1 MCQLLGMNCATP
13 TDVTFSF
20 TGFAKRG
27 GVTDHHADGWGIAF
41 FEDKACRLFIDHQSS
56 ATSPIAELVK
66 RYPIKSKNTIAHIR
80 KATQGR
86 ILLENCHPFQRELW
100 GRHWIFAHNGDLQ
113 REPLADLSEGG
124 MAAQGA
130 ARKPVSTEPSSSGP
144 STQASSSASASTASN
159 SATASTFA
167 SALAPAQAPA
177 ATPTIAVQP
186 TQFKPA
192 LSGVFQPVGNT
203 DSEYAFCAILQGL
216 RERFPDA
223 QPELPVLFEAIE
235 ALTREVSRHG
245 VFNFLLS
252 NGQALF
258 AHCSTHLYY
267 LVRQWPFSTAHL
279 IDEDMTVDFA
289 NYTTPE
295 DRVAVI
301 ATQPLTDNE
310 IWTRL
315 EPGDLV
321 MFQDGEATSRVSLPV
336 PAAVRAKAAQDPCAA
351 GTLSLQAKVQG

>member
-1 MCQLLGMNCATP
+1 MNCATP

-113 REPLADLSEGG
+113 REPLPEL
-124 MAAQGA
+124 
-130 ARKPVSTEPSSSGP
+130 GP
-144 STQASSSASASTASN
+144 
-159 SATASTFA
+159 
-167 SALAPAQAPA
+167 APG
-177 ATPTIAVQP
+177 PTLAVQP

-223 QPELPVLFEAIE
+223 QPPLPVLFEAIE
-235 ALTREVSRHG
+235 ELTREVSRHG

-310 IWTRL
+310 VWTRL
-315 EPGDLV
+315 EPGELI
-321 MFQDGEATSRVSLPV
+321 MFQDGEAAGRVTLPV
-336 PAAVRAKAAQDPCAA
+336 PDAVRAKAAQNPCAA
-351 GTLSLQAKVQG
+351 GTLATVTQG

>member
-56 ATSPIAELVK
+56 ASSPIAELVK

-113 REPLADLSEGG
+113 REPLGEVPAGAVVDDAI
-124 MAAQGA
+124 AAG
-130 ARKPVSTEPSSSGP
+130 
-144 STQASSSASASTASN
+144 
-159 SATASTFA
+159 
-167 SALAPAQAPA
+167 
-177 ATPTIAVQP
+177 TPTLAVQP
-186 TQFKPA
+186 TQFEPA
-192 LSGVFQPVGNT
+192 LSGTFAPVGTT

-223 QPELPVLFEAIE
+223 QPALPELFEAIE
-235 ALTREVSRHG
+235 VLTREISRHG

-258 AHCSTHLYY
+258 AHCSTHLHY

-310 IWTRL
+310 VWTRL
-315 EPGDLV
+315 EPGELV
-321 MFQDGEATSRVSLPV
+321 MFQDGEVAARTVLPV
-336 PAAVRAKAAQDPCAA
+336 PDAVRVKAAQSPCAA
-351 GTLSLQAKVQG
+351 GTIRIHGMQGGVEAA